1 MIVFLQFKL
10 GICSVFW
17 LGYLCVPY
25 QCIYSDFLR
34 RVRAHQCSSCPGCSF
49 GWRQDL
55 THFFNLLFFFL
66 VFLDRSDA
74 IVKSLQVGSKLSGH
88 PALPWEADPETG
100 SIPSGNFSWSSGSN
114 HWFCLASCSFSSYSS
129 KFSFSKYFLI
139 WQRYIQIW
147 RQRAQTQQPYS
158 AVRICHG
165 LHTDEK
171 CPVFQYILDD
181 NYFKSG
187 IWR

>member
-55 THFFNLLFFFL
+55 SHFFNLLFFFL

-74 IVKSLQVGSKLSGH
+74 IVKSLQVGSNLSGH

-129 KFSFSKYFLI
+129 KFSFSKYFLMSMTEI
-139 WQRYIQIW
+139 YSNLKATCTNTAALLCCENLPWTSHRWKVSRVPIHIRWQ
-147 RQRAQTQQPYS
+147 
-158 AVRICHG
+158 
-165 LHTDEK
+165 L
-171 CPVFQYILDD
+171 F
-181 NYFKSG
+181 
-187 IWR
+187 

>member
-55 THFFNLLFFFL
+55 SHFFNLLFFFL

-74 IVKSLQVGSKLSGH
+74 IVKSLQVGSNLSGH

-129 KFSFSKYFLI
+129 KFSFSKYFLMSMTEI
-139 WQRYIQIW
+139 YSNLKATCTNTAALLCCENLPWTSHRWKVSRVPTHIRWQ
-147 RQRAQTQQPYS
+147 
-158 AVRICHG
+158 
-165 LHTDEK
+165 L
-171 CPVFQYILDD
+171 F
-181 NYFKSG
+181 
-187 IWR
+187 